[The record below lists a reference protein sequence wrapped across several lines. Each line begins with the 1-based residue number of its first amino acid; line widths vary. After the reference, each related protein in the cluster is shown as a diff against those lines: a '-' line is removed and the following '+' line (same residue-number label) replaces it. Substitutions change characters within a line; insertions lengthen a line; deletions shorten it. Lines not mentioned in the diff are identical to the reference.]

1 MPRAHSRP
9 LGIRALA
16 APVYLVP
23 RPTAVA
29 RRVATAAAALVATAA
44 ALAATECNVVTS

>member
-9 LGIRALA
+9 LRIGAPA
-16 APVYLVP
+16 APVYLVL
-23 RPTAVA
+23 RPTAVV